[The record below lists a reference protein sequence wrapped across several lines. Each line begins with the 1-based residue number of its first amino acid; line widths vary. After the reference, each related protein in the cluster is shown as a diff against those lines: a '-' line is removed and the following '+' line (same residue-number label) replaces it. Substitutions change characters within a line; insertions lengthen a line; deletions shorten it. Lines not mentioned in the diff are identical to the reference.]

1 MKKSRFDI
9 SSAGLHIIGMII
21 MLMDHTWAT
30 VATDHS
36 WLTWVG
42 RIAFPIFA
50 FLTAEGYFRTKNFKG
65 YLGRMVKGSFLVKM
79 R

>member
-1 MKKSRFDI
+1 MKESRSRFDI
-9 SSAGLHIIGMII
+9 SSAGLHLLGMVI

-30 VATDHS
+30 IATGHS

-50 FLTAEGYFRTKNFKG
+50 SAPRISRAIWAAWSSSPFSLRSPST
-65 YLGRMVKGSFLVKM
+65 
-79 R
+79 